1 MRDEGWQA
9 RLQKSVAERREWAAK
24 QPAPWWIV
32 FDAPARGIFAE
43 GDDRHAIHR
52 MLYGMREPVSPA
64 PTDRAGVTYYALD
77 DLERI
82 VVDESDMPAVMRC
95 VRMSGYHG
103 SYRKA
108 GIPREDPEYREYR
121 F

>member
-1 MRDEGWQA
+1 MSWQA
-9 RLQKSVAERREWAAK
+9 ELRRQVEERREWAER

-52 MLYGMREPVSPA
+52 TLYRMREPVSPA
-64 PTDRAGVTYYALD
+64 PTDREGVAYYALD

-82 VVDESDMPAVMRC
+82 VAEESDMHAVMRC
-95 VRMSGYHG
+95 VRLTGLHG
-103 SYRKA
+103 FYRKA
-108 GIPREDPEYREYR
+108 GTEREYR

>member
-1 MRDEGWQA
+1 MRGEGWQA
-9 RLQKSVAERREWAAK
+9 ALKRQAEEARERAAR

-32 FDAPARGIFAE
+32 FDAPAWGVFAE

-52 MLYGMREPVSPA
+52 TLYRMREPVNPA

-82 VVDESDMPAVMRC
+82 VAEESDMPAVMRC
-95 VRMSGYHG
+95 VRLTGLHG
-103 SYRKA
+103 TYRKA
-108 GIPREDPEYREYR
+108 GETREYR

>member
-1 MRDEGWQA
+1 MSWQA
-9 RLQKSVAERREWAAK
+9 ALRRQAEESREWAER

-52 MLYGMREPVSPA
+52 TLYRMRVPVSPA
-64 PTDRAGVTYYALD
+64 PTDRAGVTYYAFD

-82 VVDESDMPAVMRC
+82 VAEESDMHAVMRC
-95 VRMSGYHG
+95 VRLTGLHG
-103 SYRKA
+103 CYRKA

>member
-1 MRDEGWQA
+1 MGWQTD
-9 RLQKSVAERREWAAK
+9 LQRQVAERRERDARR
-24 QPAPWWIV
+24 PAPWWIV
-32 FDAPARGIFAE
+32 FDAPARGIFAQ

-52 MLYGMREPVSPA
+52 MLYGMREPVRPA
-64 PTDRAGVTYYALD
+64 STDRAGVIYYPLD

-82 VVDESDMPAVMRC
+82 VAEEPDMHAVMRC
-95 VRMSGYHG
+95 VRLTGLHG

-108 GIPREDPEYREYR
+108 GETREYR